1 MQKRITVFD
10 TIRGFTML
18 SMAGFHTCYDLAY
31 LYGFK
36 MPWFTQTIFQ
46 DIWRASIS
54 WVFLFIAGWMCTLS
68 RNNIKRA
75 ANMLPPLWS
84 YGSQRRSSQS
94 MTR

>member
-31 LYGFK
+31 LYGWK

-54 WVFLFIAGWMCTLS
+54 
-68 RNNIKRA
+68 
-75 ANMLPPLWS
+75 
-84 YGSQRRSSQS
+84 
-94 MTR
+94 